1 MKYRLARRVLSDIE
15 AIGRYVARDNES
27 AAYRLIEAFFHRMDM
42 LQRVPRA
49 GVRRDDLGPGY
60 RVVPVGQYLILYKVG
75 DTRIEVL
82 RVIHGKRN
90 IAKAV
95 RNPDKP

>member
-1 MKYRLARRVLSDIE
+1 MKYRVSKRALADIE
-15 AIGRYVARDNES
+15 AIGHYVARDNET

-42 LQRVPRA
+42 FQRVPRA

-60 RVVPVGQYLILYKVG
+60 RAVPVGQYLILYKVG

-90 IAKAV
+90 IAKAL
-95 RNPDKP
+95 RFPDKP

>member
-1 MKYRLARRVLSDIE
+1 MKYRLAKRAIADIE
-15 AIGRYVARDNES
+15 ALGLYVAKENES
-27 AAYRLIEAFFHRMDM
+27 ASYRLIEAFFHRMDM

-60 RVVPVGQYLILYKVG
+60 RAVPVGQYLILYRVG

-90 IAKAV
+90 VAKAL